1 MLLVGGKNK
10 ATTGKKKT
18 KQNTLEEIKELDFQK
33 GEKLNSKTSAC
44 FFPRCG
50 G

>member
-10 ATTGKKKT
+10 TTTEKKP